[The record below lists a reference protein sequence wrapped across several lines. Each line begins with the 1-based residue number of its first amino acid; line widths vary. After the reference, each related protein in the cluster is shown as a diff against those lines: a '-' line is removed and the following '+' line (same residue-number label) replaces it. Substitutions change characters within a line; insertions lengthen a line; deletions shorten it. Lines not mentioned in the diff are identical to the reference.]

1 MIQRIG
7 IVCFNTQPHEGGC
20 LPPTGGSG
28 RTGLFQ
34 HTAARRR
41 LPAHQKTTLQAMPG
55 FNTQPRGGG
64 CKTFSPGRYPPFL
77 FQHTAARRRLP
88 CVNRYF
94 KGDKLFQHT
103 AARRRLLAD
112 KLTDAL
118 KDTVSTHSRAEAA
131 AARVLC
137 HFFALILF
145 QHTAARR
152 RLQIT
157 DEFHHFYPVFQHT
170 AARRR
175 LHRYRLKLYL
185 N

>member
-77 FQHTAARRRLP
+77 FQHTAARRRL
-88 CVNRYF
+88 
-94 KGDKLFQHT
+94 
-103 AARRRLLAD
+103 LAD

-175 LHRYRLKLYL
+175 LPTISRCDRC
-185 N
+185 

>member
-1 MIQRIG
+1 M
-7 IVCFNTQPHEGGC
+7 
-20 LPPTGGSG
+20 
-28 RTGLFQ
+28 
-34 HTAARRR
+34 
-41 LPAHQKTTLQAMPG
+41 
-55 FNTQPRGGG
+55 
-64 CKTFSPGRYPPFL
+64 
-77 FQHTAARRRLP
+77 
-88 CVNRYF
+88 
-94 KGDKLFQHT
+94 FQHT

-175 LHRYRLKLYL
+175 LQEGRLFVVLIDSF
-185 N
+185 NTQPHEGGCFH

>member
-103 AARRRLLAD
+103 AARRRLPVAGRGCFT
-112 KLTDAL
+112 LTNSFNTQPHEGGCNGA
-118 KDTVSTHSRAEAA
+118 TSE
-131 AARVLC
+131 
-137 HFFALILF
+137 
-145 QHTAARR
+145 
-152 RLQIT
+152 
-157 DEFHHFYPVFQHT
+157 
-170 AARRR
+170 
-175 LHRYRLKLYL
+175 
-185 N
+185 